1 MLVSNDQSSHQ
12 IGVGNGGLYT
22 NADQLNLVEVVIDD
36 LSNNVVRVDVEQM
49 LSIGEYV
56 YIIAKPVGS
65 PAVSVFSKYKTK
77 NGKSPDI
84 SLFFQSTPRELLVS
98 NAGSPFKATS
108 FAGGNLR
115 VRFVL
120 VLFSFFFFLFLFNN
134 PLASFFLLSSFF
146 FWNKKKRDSPFWTFL
161 RAL

>member
-1 MLVSNDQSSHQ
+1 MYLTKDFGLTWNLISTHVWTLFWGTYVSATGVSKDSVYMLVSNDQSSHQ

-65 PAVSVFSKYKTK
+65 PAVSVF
-77 NGKSPDI
+77 I
-84 SLFFQSTPRELLVS
+84 
-98 NAGSPFKATS
+98 
-108 FAGGNLR
+108 
-115 VRFVL
+115 
-120 VLFSFFFFLFLFNN
+120 
-134 PLASFFLLSSFF
+134 LSSKIQ
-146 FWNKKKRDSPFWTFL
+146 NPKRKKS
-161 RAL
+161 